1 MRARVDVGQLATLA
15 GTVGVI
21 ERRVDTE
28 TTAVAG
34 ALAVIARTGSGA
46 SSRAT
51 AAVALAAAARLEALA
66 QLAALRTVVALA
78 ADVYAG
84 VEARVAALVGAR
96 PAPPRLRRLLA
107 AAQVDD
113 LEALLV
119 SAPALAAA
127 VAAGATTAAGVVE
140 SLIRTLL
147 LPPPVAAREQASI
160 LGRLDPRA
168 RRLLALTEPGLMTA
182 LVGAPASDRF
192 AASRVLV
199 AADLSRLLQRRALVG
214 AQPRLDERIAMR
226 RRLLDEDVVLRHPDG
241 TTTRHRHQLLVFDP
255 AGDGR
260 VVEVVG
266 DLHRAR
272 HLAVFVPGTGSD
284 LDRYPGSLQRLVPFA
299 AADPALAV
307 VLWQDADHP
316 DAPFDD
322 PPPPPADLARR
333 GAAQQYLRE
342 HVIAAAYRDAA
353 DLAGPVLAADIAGLR
368 VALAGPA
375 SDLTVLGHSYGGSIV
390 GSAEAHGMVVD
401 RVVHVASAGAYVRD
415 VADYASP
422 SAERFA
428 MTAFDDPVRLAQGHD
443 AADSPT
449 RLRTMLPAALDP
461 LAPAVAGAAVAVA
474 PSPAAVGHG
483 LDPDLLPG
491 VVRLDTGVQVDG
503 RLVRGH
509 SGMFAPGSTAWRNLL
524 AVMTRG
530 RVQVLQPG
538 LWSSHLDP
546 LGVEAHLPTAGPDPV
561 VHVHL
566 PRYVIDRTPYA
577 DPGYR
582 APTLDLGPG

>member
-21 ERRVDTE
+21 ERCVEAE

-34 ALAVIARTGSGA
+34 ALGVVVRTGWSP
-46 SSRAT
+46 SSRAA
-51 AAVALAAAARLEALA
+51 AAVGLAAAARREALA

-96 PAPPRLRRLLA
+96 PAAPRLGRLLA
-107 AAQVDD
+107 VAQVDD

-119 SAPALAAA
+119 AAPSLARV
-127 VAAGATTAAGVVE
+127 VADGATVSPAVVDT
-140 SLIRTLL
+140 LTRTLL
-147 LPPPVAAREQASI
+147 LSPAVAAREQART
-160 LGRLDPRA
+160 LGLLGPRE

-214 AQPRLDERIAMR
+214 ARPRLDARIAMR
-226 RRLLDEDVVLRHPDG
+226 RQLLDDDVVLRHPDG
-241 TTTRHRHQLLVFDP
+241 TVTRHRHQLLVFDP

-266 DLHRAR
+266 DPQQAR
-272 HLAVFVPGTGSD
+272 HLAVYVPGTGSD
-284 LDRYPGSLQRLVPFA
+284 LDHYPGSLQRMVPFA

-322 PPPPPADLARR
+322 PAPPAAELARP

-342 HVIAAAYRDAA
+342 HVIAAAYRDSA
-353 DLAGPVLAADIAGLR
+353 DLAGPALAGDVAGLR
-368 VALAGPA
+368 VALGGPA

-422 SAERFA
+422 SAARFA
-428 MTAFDDPVRLAQGHD
+428 MTAYDDPIRLAQGHD
-443 AADSPT
+443 AADSAA
-449 RLRTMLPAALDP
+449 RLRAMLPAALDP
-461 LAPAVAGAAVAVA
+461 VVPAVTGAALAAVPAPAAI
-474 PSPAAVGHG
+474 GHG

-491 VVRLDTGVQVDG
+491 VVRLDTGVGADG

-509 SGMFAPGSTAWRNLL
+509 SGMFEPGSTAWRNLL

-530 RVQVLQPG
+530 RVEVLQPG

-546 LGVEAHLPTAGPDPV
+546 LGVDVHPPTASIDAS

-566 PRYVIDRTPYA
+566 PRYVVDRTPYI

>member
-15 GTVGVI
+15 GTVGVV

-28 TTAVAG
+28 TAAVAG
-34 ALAVIARTGSGA
+34 AVGVLARTGGA
-46 SSRAT
+46 GAC
-51 AAVALAAAARLEALA
+51 AAVSLAAAARTEALA

-84 VEARVAALVGAR
+84 VEARVVALVGAR
-96 PAPPRLRRLLA
+96 PAPPRLGRLLA

-119 SAPALAAA
+119 AAPALAAA
-127 VAAGATTAAGVVE
+127 VAAGATSSPGVVDT
-140 SLIRTLL
+140 LTRTLL
-147 LPPPVAAREQASI
+147 LPPAVAAREQART
-160 LGRLDPRA
+160 LGRLDPRE

-214 AQPRLDERIAMR
+214 AQPRLDARIAMR
-226 RRLLDEDVVLRHPDG
+226 RRLLDDDVVLRHPDG
-241 TTTRHRHQLLVFDP
+241 STTRHRHQLLVFDP
-255 AGDGR
+255 EGDGR
-260 VVEVVG
+260 VVEVLG
-266 DLHRAR
+266 DLQRAE

-284 LDRYPGSLQRLVPFA
+284 LDRYPGSLARMVPFA

-322 PPPPPADLARR
+322 PPPPPDELARP
-333 GAAQQYLRE
+333 GAAQRYLRE

-353 DLAGPVLAADIAGLR
+353 DLAGPALAADVAGLR

-415 VADYASP
+415 VADYAAP
-422 SAERFA
+422 SVERFA
-428 MTAFDDPVRLAQGHD
+428 MTAYDDPVRLAQGHD
-443 AADSPT
+443 AADSAS
-449 RLRTMLPAALDP
+449 RLRAMLPAALDP
-461 LAPAVAGAAVAVA
+461 LAPAVAGAAVAVVPA
-474 PSPAAVGHG
+474 PAAIGHG

-491 VVRLDTGVQVDG
+491 VVRLDTGVHADG

-509 SGMFAPGSTAWRNLL
+509 SGMFAPDSTAWRNLL

-530 RVQVLQPG
+530 RVEVLQPG

-546 LGVEAHLPTAGPDPV
+546 LGVDTHLPTGRTDPAV
-561 VHVHL
+561 QVHL
-566 PRYVIDRTPYA
+566 PRYVIDRTPYS

-582 APTLDLGPG
+582 APTLDLGSR

>member
-1 MRARVDVGQLATLA
+1 
-15 GTVGVI
+15 
-21 ERRVDTE
+21 
-28 TTAVAG
+28 
-34 ALAVIARTGSGA
+34 
-46 SSRAT
+46 
-51 AAVALAAAARLEALA
+51 
-66 QLAALRTVVALA
+66 
-78 ADVYAG
+78 
-84 VEARVAALVGAR
+84 
-96 PAPPRLRRLLA
+96 
-107 AAQVDD
+107 
-113 LEALLV
+113 
-119 SAPALAAA
+119 
-127 VAAGATTAAGVVE
+127 
-140 SLIRTLL
+140 
-147 LPPPVAAREQASI
+147 
-160 LGRLDPRA
+160 
-168 RRLLALTEPGLMTA
+168 MTA

-214 AQPRLDERIAMR
+214 AQPRLDARIAMR
-226 RRLLDEDVVLRHPDG
+226 RRLLDGDVVLRHPDG
-241 TTTRHRHQLLVFDP
+241 RPTRHRHQLLVFDP
-255 AGDGR
+255 GGDGR
-260 VVEVVG
+260 VMEVLG
-266 DLHRAR
+266 DPARAR

-284 LDRYPGSLQRLVPFA
+284 LDHYPGSLARLVPFA
-299 AADPALAV
+299 AADPELAV

-322 PPPPPADLARR
+322 PPPPPAELARP

-353 DLAGPVLAADIAGLR
+353 DLAGPALAADVAGLR

-390 GSAEAHGMVVD
+390 GSAEAHGMVAD

-428 MTAFDDPVRLAQGHD
+428 MTAYDDPVRLAQGHD
-443 AADSPT
+443 AADSAA
-449 RLRTMLPAALDP
+449 RLRAMLPAALDP
-461 LAPAVAGAAVAVA
+461 AAPAVAGAAVAVVPA
-474 PSPAAVGHG
+474 PEAIGHG

-491 VVRLDTGVQVDG
+491 VVRLDTGVDADG

-530 RVQVLQPG
+530 RVEVLQPG

-546 LGVEAHLPTAGPDPV
+546 LGLDAHLPATGPDPA

-566 PRYVIDRTPYA
+566 PRYVIDRTPYS